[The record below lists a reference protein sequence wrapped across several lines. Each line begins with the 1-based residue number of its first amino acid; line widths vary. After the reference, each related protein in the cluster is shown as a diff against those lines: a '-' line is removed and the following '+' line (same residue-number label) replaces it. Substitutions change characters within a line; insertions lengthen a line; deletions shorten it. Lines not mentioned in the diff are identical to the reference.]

1 MIGNR
6 VISRFLAVN
15 LRMVMEKRN
24 LSKLCVVLIFLLL
37 ADEVI
42 TSALM
47 VIFILQFH
55 TLLDF
60 RVSLSIFHMFIE

>member
-1 MIGNR
+1 MCET
-6 VISRFLAVN
+6 SPFLAVE
-15 LRMVMEKRN
+15 LGMATEKRN

-37 ADEVI
+37 TDEVI

-47 VIFILQFH
+47 VIFILQLH
-55 TLLDF
+55 TLLHF

>member
-1 MIGNR
+1 
-6 VISRFLAVN
+6 
-15 LRMVMEKRN
+15 MEKRN
-24 LSKLCVVLIFLLL
+24 LCKLCVVLIFLLL

>member
-1 MIGNR
+1 MK
-6 VISRFLAVN
+6 
-15 LRMVMEKRN
+15 KRN

-42 TSALM
+42 TSTLM

-60 RVSLSIFHMFIE
+60 RVPPSIFHMFIE

>member
-1 MIGNR
+1 MKPCEIP
-6 VISRFLAVN
+6 RFLAVN
-15 LRMVMEKRN
+15 LRMVMEKRDQ
-24 LSKLCVVLIFLLL
+24 SKLCVVLIFLLL

-55 TLLDF
+55 PLLDF

>member
-1 MIGNR
+1 
-6 VISRFLAVN
+6 
-15 LRMVMEKRN
+15 MEKRD
-24 LSKLCVVLIFLLL
+24 LSKLCIVLIFLLP

-60 RVSLSIFHMFIE
+60 RVSLSIFHMFIEWFISLDALYSLEQ

>member
-1 MIGNR
+1 MKPR
-6 VISRFLAVN
+6 EVSPLLAVN
-15 LRMVMEKRN
+15 LRMVMKKRN

-47 VIFILQFH
+47 VILILQFH

>member
-1 MIGNR
+1 MRIVMKKN
-6 VISRFLAVN
+6 N
-15 LRMVMEKRN
+15 LFKVY
-24 LSKLCVVLIFLLL
+24 VVLIFLLL

-42 TSALM
+42 TSILM

-60 RVSLSIFHMFIE
+60 RVLPSIFHMFIE